1 MGKKRKKSPQT
12 VLRFKY
18 RRKLQ
23 PATEALSTCPT
34 AGSDV
39 HNAHTEPSGLAG
51 RRKSR
56 HSLIVRDTHDERGR
70 AAKCSRSSLAM
81 PQRKPV
87 GSRGQCSSRTPC
99 SHAEPAP
106 PRKKCHQLLP
116 RRPWQ
121 QAVRCTVMSM
131 WSKGMA
137 CMGAWLGGRGLT
149 YGSGRTHPEQRE
161 RQRARPPTVY
171 RAAASSARRFVSRVI
186 GGSARRTTEAAV
198 LTRFETRK
206 RACRGPFRSAL
217 SPLLP
222 CRPEA
227 PHGPSTAVRSFFRS
241 F

>member
-1 MGKKRKKSPQT
+1 MS
-12 VLRFKY
+12 
-18 RRKLQ
+18 
-23 PATEALSTCPT
+23 ALSHRAYC
-34 AGSDV
+34 ARWERS
-39 HNAHTEPSGLAG
+39 
-51 RRKSR
+51 SR
-56 HSLIVRDTHDERGR
+56 QVL
-70 AAKCSRSSLAM
+70 SRSSLGM
-81 PQRKPV
+81 LQRKPA

-106 PRKKCHQLLP
+106 PRHKCYHLLP
-116 RRPWQ
+116 RRSCQ
-121 QAVRCTVMSM
+121 HAVQRTVMSM

-149 YGSGRTHPEQRE
+149 YGNGRTHPEQRE

-198 LTRFETRK
+198 LTRFETRR